1 MRSTS
6 LALCA
11 ALLLPMLPVPVSGQS
26 GTPMTAEEFD
36 AYVTGRTLTYGI
48 GGTAYGI
55 EQYLPGRRVLWAFV
69 ADECREGV
77 WYPQGQE
84 ICFVYDYDPDNPQ
97 CWLFWQSEDGLVAQF
112 MNDGGMT
119 ELVEV
124 DQSDGP
130 LTCAGPLVG
139 V

>member
-6 LALCA
+6 LALCVALALPALPATVA
-11 ALLLPMLPVPVSGQS
+11 AQS
-26 GTPMTAEEFD
+26 GPPMTAEAFD

-48 GGTAYGI
+48 NGTAYGI

-69 ADECREGV
+69 GDQCSEGV
-77 WYPQGQE
+77 WYPQGQD
-84 ICFVYDYDPDNPQ
+84 ICFRYDDNPDEPQ
-97 CWLFWQSEDGLVAQF
+97 CWRFWQTGDGLVAQF
-112 MNDGGMT
+112 TNDGGMT

-124 DQSDGP
+124 AQSDRP
-130 LTCAGPLVG
+130 LVCAGPSVG